1 MKKALMVVSFG
12 TSVAE
17 AETAILNVENTLR
30 EALSD
35 HIFVRAFTSRMIC
48 RKLAAEGRPVLSP
61 EEAFEKLAAE
71 GAEQVIVQPTH
82 LTPGEEFDKLCR
94 IADQYR
100 NRFQTLR
107 IGRPLISDEQD
118 LLKTAEIIWE
128 KYGTDLKED
137 EALLLMGHGTA
148 HIAGMIYGALQTAF
162 RIEERE
168 PLFVGTVEGW
178 PGLKE
183 CILQLKKG
191 GYKAVR
197 LAPLMLVAG
206 DHVRND
212 MAGDDEDSWKSRL
225 EAEGF
230 EVACRIEGMGSF
242 ASTASLYLE
251 HVKKTLE

>member
-17 AETAILNVENTLR
+17 AETAILNVEKTLR

-48 RKLAAEGRPVLSP
+48 RKLASEGRPVMSP
-61 EEAFEKLAAE
+61 EEAFEKLASE

-82 LTPGEEFDKLCR
+82 LTPGDEFDKLCR

-100 NRFQTLR
+100 SRFQELR
-107 IGRPLISDEQD
+107 VGRPLISDEED
-118 LLKTAEIIWE
+118 LLRTADIIWE
-128 KYGTDLKED
+128 KYGTDLKER
-137 EALLLMGHGTA
+137 EALLLMGHGTT

-162 RIEERE
+162 RIKDKEQV
-168 PLFVGTVEGW
+168 FIGTVEGW
-178 PGLKE
+178 PGLEE

-191 GYKAVR
+191 GYKEVR

-230 EVACRIEGMGSF
+230 EVVCHIEGMGSF
-242 ASTASLYLE
+242 ASTASLYLQ